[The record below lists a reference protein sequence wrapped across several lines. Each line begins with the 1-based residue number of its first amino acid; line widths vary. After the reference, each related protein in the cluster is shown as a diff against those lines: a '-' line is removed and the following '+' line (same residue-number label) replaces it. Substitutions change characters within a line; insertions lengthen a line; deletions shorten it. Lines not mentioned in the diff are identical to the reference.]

1 MKAHKPP
8 DINEKSVQATGLFG
22 HFSRADVRYWQP
34 RVFRQ
39 SYTREGQMRLTKD
52 WAMKIAHQGRRETF
66 PLGTP
71 NKAAAAA
78 SARYIYLHLLAHG
91 WESTLAKYKPKVVA
105 PNTAADEGQPVTV
118 ARFLEEVL
126 RATTNRRTVEGYA
139 KAFRQI
145 VSDLFGFS
153 DSPEKYDYRGGG
165 WVKWLANVHGIQL
178 AAL

>member
-1 MKAHKPP
+1 MKGHKPP
-8 DINEKSVQATGLFG
+8 DINEQNVQASDLLG
-22 HFSRADVRYWQP
+22 HFSKADVRYWQP

-39 SYTREGQMRLTKD
+39 SYTREGKTRLTKD

-71 NKAAAAA
+71 NKAAAATG
-78 SARYIYLHLLAHG
+78 ARDIYLHLLAHG
-91 WESTLAKYKPKVVA
+91 WEPTLAKYKPKVAA
-105 PNTAADEGQPVTV
+105 PNPAADEDQWVTV
-118 ARFLEEVL
+118 GLFLEGVL
-126 RATTNRRTVEGYA
+126 RARTHRPTVEGYA
-139 KAFRQI
+139 RAFRQI

-165 WVKWLANVHGIQL
+165 WVKWLANVHGIQF